1 MAQRRPSL
9 LNSVSK
15 TLAGVSDFADDLGRM
30 YDERFDNRKR
40 EVERLNSFEVE
51 VLRNQGYAPPPT
63 AKLSD
68 FEGMPFVTSMSDRT
82 DAQGEIIGID
92 GVRFNDPVMLRGGQG
107 YMFDDELNPGQ
118 VWASARN
125 PVNQIIKA
133 AGELKETYGK
143 DPLYIPW
150 RMAPTGGDFATMTG
164 ETMMAYASAAMS
176 PSQKKALDKAIR
188 DYETVGEVDR
198 KTKKRKNA
206 GLKIKGWKG
215 VDDPRSVEV
224 WRNTPD
230 AVRKE
235 IKDRVFDKQFRN
247 DGSLSIG
254 QARLAV
260 AEPAQVNARDAG
272 IQNVGRIY
280 TGKDPMGSTHP
291 AYPYGVPGEGIAQL
305 SGIDDVSIFE
315 LLPGIRLGK
324 EQLPVVDPINP
335 TDRNVR
341 AMQMAAK
348 SGVIT
353 EDVLRNLS
361 DRGVN
366 VAVTGLP
373 TGLLAGTTG
382 EDLMVRSADGTSR
395 PMNDMELA
403 MYEDSQ
409 RSIAPALEALAPDE
423 GFAYGDVLPIKR
435 MTDEDA
441 REEDMFGG
449 FRPAFPNMVRDTAAD
464 LVRASQALKTGM
476 LDEQA
481 YMNLMAP

>member
-15 TLAGVSDFADDLGRM
+15 TLAGVSDYADDLGRM

-40 EVERLNSFEVE
+40 EIEKLNSFEVE

-82 DAQGEIIGID
+82 DAQGQIIGIN

-125 PVNQIIKA
+125 PVNQILKA
-133 AGELKETYGK
+133 AGELRETYGK
-143 DPLYIPW
+143 DPLFIPW

-164 ETMMAYASAAMS
+164 ETMMGYASAAMS
-176 PSQKKALDKAIR
+176 PAQKKKLDKAIR
-188 DYETVGEVDR
+188 DYVTVGSIDQN
-198 KTKKRKNA
+198 TKKRVNA
-206 GLKIKGWKG
+206 GLRIKGWKG

-235 IKDRVFDKQFRN
+235 IKDKVFDKKFRG

-260 AEPAQVNARDAG
+260 ADPAQVNARDAG

-280 TGKDPMGSTHP
+280 TGKDPMQSTHP

-315 LLPGIRLGK
+315 LLPGLLLGK
-324 EQLPVVDPINP
+324 KQLPVVDPINP
-335 TDRNVR
+335 TARNIR
-341 AMQMAAK
+341 GMQMAAK

-366 VAVTGLP
+366 AAVTGLP
-373 TGLLAGTTG
+373 TGLLAGATG
-382 EDLMVRSADGTSR
+382 EDLMVRNEDGTSR
-395 PMNDMELA
+395 PMNNMELA
-403 MYEDSQ
+403 MYEESQ
-409 RSIAPALEALAPDE
+409 RSIAPALKALAPDE
-423 GFAYGDVLPIKR
+423 GYAYGDVLPIKR
-435 MTDEDA
+435 MTDADA

>member
-1 MAQRRPSL
+1 MSGL
-9 LNSVSK
+9 SSVIAK
-15 TLAGVSDFADDLGRM
+15 KLYDGASDFADDLGRM
-30 YDERFDNRKR
+30 YDERFDPRKR

-82 DAQGEIIGID
+82 DARGEIIGID
-92 GVRFNDPVMLRGGQG
+92 GVRFDEPVMLRGGQG
-107 YMFDDELNPGQ
+107 YMFDDELNFGQ

-125 PVNQIIKA
+125 PVNQIMKA

-176 PSQKKALDKAIR
+176 LSQKKALDKAIR
-188 DYETVGEVDR
+188 DYETVGSIDR

-235 IKDRVFDKQFRN
+235 LKDKIFDKQFRN
-247 DGSLSIG
+247 DGGLSIG

-260 AEPAQVNARDAG
+260 ADPAQVNARDAG

-280 TGKDPMGSTHP
+280 TGKGPMKSTHP

-315 LLPGIRLGK
+315 LLPGIRLGDK
-324 EQLPVVDPINP
+324 QLPVVDPINP
-335 TDRNVR
+335 TDRNIR

-373 TGLLAGTTG
+373 TGLLAGATG
-382 EDLMVRSADGTSR
+382 EGLMVQNSDGTSR
-395 PMNDMELA
+395 PMNNMELA

-423 GFAYGDVLPIKR
+423 GYTYGDVLPIKR

-464 LVRASQALKTGM
+464 LIKASQALKTGM

-481 YMNLMAP
+481 YMNLIAP

>member
-30 YDERFDNRKR
+30 YDERFDKRKR

-82 DAQGEIIGID
+82 DARGEIIGID
-92 GVRFNDPVMLRGGQG
+92 GVRFDEPVMLRGGQG
-107 YMFDDELNPGQ
+107 YMFDNDLNPGQ

-125 PVNQIIKA
+125 PVNQIMKA

-188 DYETVGEVDR
+188 NYETVGSIDR

-235 IKDRVFDKQFRN
+235 LKDKVFDKQFRN

-260 AEPAQVNARDAG
+260 ADPAQVNARDAG

-280 TGKDPMGSTHP
+280 TGKDPMKSTHP

-315 LLPGIRLGK
+315 LLPGIRLGDK
-324 EQLPVVDPINP
+324 QLPVVDPINP
-335 TDRNVR
+335 TDRNIR

-373 TGLLAGTTG
+373 TGLLAGATG
-382 EDLMVRSADGTSR
+382 ADLMVRNEDGSTR
-395 PMNDMELA
+395 PMNNMELA

-423 GFAYGDVLPIKR
+423 GYTYGDMLPIKR
-435 MTDEDA
+435 MTDEAA

>member
-1 MAQRRPSL
+1 MSGFS
-9 LNSVSK
+9 SVIAK
-15 TLAGVSDFADDLGRM
+15 KLYDGASDFVDDLGRM
-30 YDERFDNRKR
+30 YDERFDKRKR
-40 EVERLNSFEVE
+40 EVERLNNFEVE

-82 DAQGEIIGID
+82 DARGEIIGID

-125 PVNQIIKA
+125 PVNQIMKA

-188 DYETVGEVDR
+188 DYETVGSIDR

-235 IKDRVFDKQFRN
+235 LKDRVFDKQFRN

-260 AEPAQVNARDAG
+260 ADPTQVNSRDAG
-272 IQNVGRIY
+272 IQNVGRIS
-280 TGKDPMGSTHP
+280 TGKDPMKSTHP

-315 LLPGIRLGK
+315 LLPGIRLGDK
-324 EQLPVVDPINP
+324 QLPVVDPINP
-335 TDRNVR
+335 TDRNIR

-373 TGLLAGTTG
+373 TGLLAGATG
-382 EDLMVRSADGTSR
+382 EDLMVRNADGTSR
-395 PMNDMELA
+395 PMNNMELA

-464 LVRASQALKTGM
+464 LVKASQALKTGM

>member
-1 MAQRRPSL
+1 MSGFS
-9 LNSVSK
+9 SVIAK
-15 TLAGVSDFADDLGRM
+15 KLYDGASDFVDDLGRM
-30 YDERFDNRKR
+30 YDERFDKRKR
-40 EVERLNSFEVE
+40 EVERLNNFEVE

-82 DAQGEIIGID
+82 DARGEIIGID

-125 PVNQIIKA
+125 PVNQIMKA

-188 DYETVGEVDR
+188 EYETVGSIDQN
-198 KTKKRKNA
+198 TKKRVNA
-206 GLKIKGWKG
+206 GLQIKGWKG
-215 VDDPRSVEV
+215 VDDPRSIEV

-235 IKDRVFDKQFRN
+235 LKQRVFDKEFRN
-247 DGSLSIG
+247 DGGLSLG

-260 AEPAQVNARDAG
+260 TDPLQVNARDAG
-272 IQNVGRIY
+272 VQNVGRIF
-280 TGKDPMGSTHP
+280 TGNDPKRSTHP
-291 AYPYGVPGEGIAQL
+291 AYPFGVPGEGVAQL

-315 LLPGIRLGK
+315 LLPGLRLGEK
-324 EQLPVVDPINP
+324 QRLVDDPINP
-335 TDRNVR
+335 TANNVR

-353 EDVLRNLS
+353 EDVLRALS

-373 TGLLAGTTG
+373 TGLLAGATG
-382 EDLMVRSADGTSR
+382 EDLMVRNADGTSR
-395 PMNDMELA
+395 PMNNMELA

-464 LVRASQALKTGM
+464 LVKASQALKTGM

>member
-1 MAQRRPSL
+1 MEGRRPSL

-15 TLAGVSDFADDLGRM
+15 VLAGASDFADDLGRM
-30 YDERFDNRKR
+30 YDKRFDIRKR
-40 EVERLNSFEVE
+40 EIERLNSFEVE

-82 DAQGEIIGID
+82 DARGEIIGID
-92 GVRFNDPVMLRGGQG
+92 GVRFDEPVMLRGGQG

-125 PVNQIIKA
+125 PVNQIMKA

-164 ETMMAYASAAMS
+164 ETMISYASAAMS

-188 DYETVGEVDR
+188 EYETVGSIDQN
-198 KTKKRKNA
+198 TKKRVNA
-206 GLKIKGWKG
+206 GLQIKGWKG
-215 VDDPRSVEV
+215 VDDPRSIEV

-235 IKDRVFDKQFRN
+235 LKQRVFDKEFRN
-247 DGSLSIG
+247 DGGLSLG

-260 AEPAQVNARDAG
+260 TDPLQVNARDAG
-272 IQNVGRIY
+272 IQNVGRIF
-280 TGKDPMGSTHP
+280 TDNDPMKSTHP

-315 LLPGIRLGK
+315 LLPGIRLGEK
-324 EQLPVVDPINP
+324 QLPVVDPINP
-335 TDRNVR
+335 TDRNIR

-373 TGLLAGTTG
+373 TGLLAGATG
-382 EDLMVRSADGTSR
+382 EDLMVRNADGTSR

-423 GFAYGDVLPIKR
+423 GYAYGDVLPIKR
-435 MTDEDA
+435 MTDEAA

-464 LVRASQALKTGM
+464 LIKASQALKTGM

>member
-335 TDRNVR
+335 TDRNIR